1 MTESFQPIAVK
12 SLKENSWLFFGRCLV
27 DLQLLTIF
35 NFLSQPLSTCRGR
48 VLDVGAGQS
57 PWRDL
62 LTKEAEYVGVDIESA
77 TEFAMTPR
85 QDITYYDGQ
94 KLPYDDSSFEHVL
107 CIEVLEHAINP
118 TDFLTEINR
127 VLRSGG
133 TLILTIPWSA
143 RLHHLPHDY
152 TRFTRFGLTTLLEAV
167 GFTDVIVEERGN
179 DLAVISNKLLV
190 LMIGLLRPE
199 RKLHRIWTWG
209 LAFILAPVA
218 FAFLSIAHISLFL
231 KTGYK
236 NDPLGYGVIA
246 VKV

>member
-12 SLKENSWLFFGRCLV
+12 SLKENPWLFFGRCLV

-94 KLPYDDSSFEHVL
+94 KLPYDDNSFEHVL
-107 CIEVLEHAINP
+107 CIEVLEHVINP
-118 TDFLTEINR
+118 TDFLTEVNR

-179 DLAVISNKLLV
+179 DLAVIGNKLLV
-190 LMIGLLRPE
+190 LMIGLLRPK
-199 RKLHRIWTWG
+199 RKLHRLWTWG
-209 LAFILAPVA
+209 FAFILIPVVS
-218 FAFLSIAHISLFL
+218 AFLSIAHISLLL
-231 KTGYK
+231 KTGSK
-236 NDPLGYGVIA
+236 DDPLGYGVIA